1 MCLWHFSHNQR
12 NNELLMANEK
22 KIRIGIT
29 QGDTNGIGCEVILKT
44 FANPAMQELCTPV
57 IYGSSKILTYHRK
70 AIDMQAYQINITKSA
85 TQLKDHLPNLVEVI
99 EEDIKV
105 EMGKADKQA
114 GRAAFL
120 ALEAAVADLKNGNI
134 DAIVTAP
141 ISKENIQS
149 SEFSFPGHTEYLEA
163 SVGDGEKA
171 LMVLFC
177 DKVRVAL
184 VTIHKPLAEVPAA
197 ITN

>member
-44 FANPAMQELCTPV
+44 FANSAMQELCTPV

-105 EMGKADKQA
+105 
-114 GRAAFL
+114 
-120 ALEAAVADLKNGNI
+120 
-134 DAIVTAP
+134 
-141 ISKENIQS
+141 
-149 SEFSFPGHTEYLEA
+149 
-163 SVGDGEKA
+163 
-171 LMVLFC
+171 
-177 DKVRVAL
+177 
-184 VTIHKPLAEVPAA
+184 
-197 ITN
+197 